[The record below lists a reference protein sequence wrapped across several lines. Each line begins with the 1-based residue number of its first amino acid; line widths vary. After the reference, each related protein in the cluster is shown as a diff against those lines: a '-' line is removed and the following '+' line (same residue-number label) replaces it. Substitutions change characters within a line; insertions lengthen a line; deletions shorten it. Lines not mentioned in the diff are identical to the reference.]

1 MIEVKNLD
9 YTYPCGHG
17 LKKLSITIRPGEF
30 VGLIGPNGSGKSTF
44 LKNLYRELEPDEG
57 SIVLAQKELSTYSYR
72 ETALLMGVLSQHH
85 ECTYDYTVYEMVEMG
100 RTPYRESSHD
110 PVRNAKI
117 EFALK
122 QVGIESLC
130 DKSFS
135 ALSGGEKQRVLLA
148 RAIAQDT
155 PILLLDEPTNHLD
168 IYYQI
173 QVFQLV
179 KALGKTVIAAIHD
192 LNIASMY
199 CDRLYVMNEGKIV
212 QEGSV
217 EEVITQ
223 EMIQKIF
230 HVPSLI
236 VPHPQTKK
244 PAVIYLEERENV

>member
-44 LKNLYRELEPDEG
+44 LKNLYRELEPDEE

-72 ETALLMGVLSQHH
+72 ESALLMGVLSQHH
-85 ECTYDYTVYEMVEMG
+85 ECAYDYTVCEMVEMG

-130 DKSFS
+130 EKSFS

-148 RAIAQDT
+148 RAIAQD
-155 PILLLDEPTNHLD
+155 L
-168 IYYQI
+168 
-173 QVFQLV
+173 
-179 KALGKTVIAAIHD
+179 
-192 LNIASMY
+192 
-199 CDRLYVMNEGKIV
+199 
-212 QEGSV
+212 
-217 EEVITQ
+217 
-223 EMIQKIF
+223 
-230 HVPSLI
+230 SLI
-236 VPHPQTKK
+236 H
-244 PAVIYLEERENV
+244 I